1 MAMLQ
6 RRFASSIY
14 AVRRSLER
22 MRDKRQRILEDP
34 ESYRQEQINK
44 KLPED
49 FEELT
54 ETDQQ
59 KIIGDLES
67 VVASIDPVA
76 LKKEI
81 LQLNELIS
89 QALILEKREIE
100 SKLVKLKEVI
110 TQEGIFKDP
119 KMKMLIFSEHK
130 DTLDYLVGK
139 LREWGLTVT
148 QIHGGMKIGD
158 RDTPHTRIYS
168 EREFREDFDIL
179 TDLKVR

>member
-1 MAMLQ
+1 M
-6 RRFASSIY
+6 
-14 AVRRSLER
+14 
-22 MRDKRQRILEDP
+22 
-34 ESYRQEQINK
+34 
-44 KLPED
+44 
-49 FEELT
+49 
-54 ETDQQ
+54 
-59 KIIGDLES
+59 
-67 VVASIDPVA
+67 
-76 LKKEI
+76 
-81 LQLNELIS
+81 QLNELIS